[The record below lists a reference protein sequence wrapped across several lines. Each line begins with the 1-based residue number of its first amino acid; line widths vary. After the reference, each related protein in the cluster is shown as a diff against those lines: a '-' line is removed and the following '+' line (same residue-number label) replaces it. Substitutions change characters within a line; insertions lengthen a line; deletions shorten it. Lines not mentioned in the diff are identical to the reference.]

1 MTAQNEPID
10 PTVYEDIEPDPEIE
24 EEPYQSGETIE
35 SHQDTEEAPYFEP
48 SLGAG
53 GPDRY
58 KYGKVPANLLTVTS
72 ETVERPYVCCG
83 YSSAQMAAR
92 TAKAGVSADLKR
104 EGHQIR
110 ARGGRAH
117 NAGSNAT
124 ELRNGLQ
131 RALSVDVD
139 EVSKGSILGRL
150 RAGYAVTVSLN
161 YGPLPEYLKVQGG
174 DFGHSVCLRGY
185 RESNGVAY
193 VGYFDPLWP
202 QGAQGGWA
210 KWTDID
216 QAVWSSGH
224 NTTKVKYVPP
234 TPPTNPP
241 TTGGTEVKSTPRTPK
256 VVHVPAGQYLYVKP
270 DLSANSSN
278 VKIDPARDM
287 PLAGWMPDGVLA
299 VGYLPTANP
308 PSALTVM
315 YAPKTL
321 TVKDAPSTAT
331 PPPPVHTGPT
341 EAEVLAIKQAEYDR
355 IAATATV
362 EDPAPRVVLPPR
374 P

>member
-1 MTAQNEPID
+1 MTAQNEPLD
-10 PTVYEDIEPDPEIE
+10 PTVYEDIDPDPDGPE
-24 EEPYQSGETIE
+24 EEYQSGETIE
-35 SHQDTEEAPYFEP
+35 SHQDTDEAPYFEP

-58 KYGKVPANLLTVTS
+58 RYGKGPASILTVTT
-72 ETVERPYVCCG
+72 ETRERPYVCCG

-92 TAKAGVSADLKR
+92 TAKAGVSADLNN
-104 EGHQIR
+104 EGHRIR
-110 ARGGRAH
+110 NHGGRPH

-139 EVSKGSILGRL
+139 EVSKGSIMGRL
-150 RAGYAVTVSLN
+150 RAGYAVVASLS

-185 RESNGVAY
+185 RKDGSTEY
-193 VGYFDPLWP
+193 IGYFDPLWP
-202 QGAQGGWA
+202 QGSQGAWT
-210 KWTDID
+210 KWSDID
-216 QAVWSSGH
+216 QALWSSGH

-234 TPPTNPP
+234 TPPVTPPP
-241 TTGGTEVKSTPRTPK
+241 TSGGTEVKSTPRTPK
-256 VVHVPAGQYLYVKP
+256 VVTVPKGGWLYVKP
-270 DLSANSSN
+270 DLSTNDRN
-278 VKIDPARDM
+278 VQVDPGRDM
-287 PLAGWMPDGVLA
+287 PLAGYMPDGTLA

-308 PSALTVM
+308 PAALTIM

-321 TVKDAPSTAT
+321 TVKDVAPT
-331 PPPPVHTGPT
+331 HTGPT
-341 EAEVLAIKQAEYDR
+341 TEETLAIKRAEYDR
-355 IAATATV
+355 VTSGAKVTSSITNV
-362 EDPAPRVVLPPR
+362 PR